1 MKTITDLEVT
11 HFTYNNVDYDFA
23 TWFTKAGTAVAVI
36 IAPNGKKYQGKAGGF
51 GYNKRFEATENAFDE
66 LFKDLRGNGVE
77 CYMNTL
83 EFLGE
88 LQTVFR

>member
-11 HFTYNNVDYDFA
+11 HFTYNNVEYDF
-23 TWFTKAGTAVAVI
+23 TIWCSKGGTVTAVI
-36 IAPNGKKYQGKAGGF
+36 IAPNGKKYQGKAGGG
-51 GYNKRFEATENAFDE
+51 GYNKRYEATENAFDE
-66 LFKDLRGNGVE
+66 LFKDIRGNGVE
-77 CYMNTL
+77 CGINTL

>member
-36 IAPNGKKYQGKAGGF
+36 IAPNGKKYQGKASGG
-51 GYNKRFEATENAFDE
+51 GYNKRHEATYLAFVG
-66 LFKDLRGNGVE
+66 LFEDIGESWAGSS
-77 CYMNTL
+77 MNIR
-83 EFLGE
+83 EFLGT
-88 LQTVFR
+88 LVAAF

>member
-11 HFTYNNVDYDFA
+11 HFTYNNVGYQFA
-23 TWFTKAGTAVAVI
+23 MWYSKNGVVTAVI
-36 IAPNGKKYQGKAGGF
+36 IAPNGKKYHGKAGGF

-77 CYMNTL
+77 CYMNTF

>member
-36 IAPNGKKYQGKAGGF
+36 IAPNGKKYQGKAHGG
-51 GYNKRFEATENAFDE
+51 GYNKKYGAAENAFDE
-66 LFKDLRGNGVE
+66 LFEDIRGNGVE
-77 CYMNTL
+77 CYMHINK
-83 EFLGE
+83 FLDT
-88 LQTVFR
+88 LQTVFC